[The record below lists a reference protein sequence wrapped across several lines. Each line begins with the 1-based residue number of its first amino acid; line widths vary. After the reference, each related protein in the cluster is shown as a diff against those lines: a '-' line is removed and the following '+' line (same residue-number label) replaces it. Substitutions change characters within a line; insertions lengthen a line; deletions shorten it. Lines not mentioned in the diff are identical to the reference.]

1 MDCEQIKK
9 AWLKWMEKTGSMIL
23 VEHLRRGRDITKLT
37 WIIVVVK
44 DIVLLDLWID
54 VAMNY
59 TKL

>member
-1 MDCEQIKK
+1 
-9 AWLKWMEKTGSMIL
+9 MEKTGSMIL